1 MDSCNDCNTSKLEC
15 IRAGDPAGKSLES
28 KENGQVDGH
37 AKAEG
42 VNTLNAVEAAAKQG
56 SDLST
61 KMTSDSQSG
70 ASLRSG
76 SEVNAKT
83 KEDDDEDVVILSPI
97 SPFKANRQKSKQ
109 TPKKERT
116 SNAGKAASTPSLEN
130 K

>member
-1 MDSCNDCNTSKLEC
+1 M
-15 IRAGDPAGKSLES
+15 ES

-37 AKAEG
+37 AKAE
-42 VNTLNAVEAAAKQG
+42 VVDTLNAVEAAAKQG

-61 KMTSDSQSG
+61 KMTSESQSG

-116 SNAGKAASTPSLEN
+116 SNAGKAASTPSVEN